1 MQVSVE
7 TSGAIER
14 KLTVS
19 IPHAEVDRKIAARL
33 REVGRGARIPG
44 FRPGK
49 APPHIIAKRYGGQ
62 VTNEVVSDTINAS
75 YREALGQENL
85 QPAGLLSLQPK
96 PFVAG
101 DDLQYVATVELFP
114 EIPPP
119 TLAGRTIEKPVCE
132 VTDADV
138 ERALESIRKRHADFV
153 ARGPGEGA
161 QDGDRL
167 SVDSC
172 VRADGRTLA
181 GGAVRD
187 HQFILGDGLMLAALE
202 AGLRGVA
209 AGETRCIPLTMPAD
223 YPLAEAAGKAVEF
236 EVTVKTLERPVL
248 ADLDDAFAEK
258 LGVTEGGMAKMRA
271 EVKRRL
277 EEGAALGARSELRK
291 RVLDALLEANPIE
304 SPSVLVEA
312 EIEQRARMLSRDDGH
327 ARRGRDHG
335 RGRSRDAE
343 PSLPPGIDRD
353 MFRPGATRQVA
364 LSLIIH
370 EVIERNELQ
379 PDAEAVRR
387 RVLEMAGNQPD
398 NEQAEAML
406 NWYYADPERLHPVE
420 STLLEDMVVERM
432 LETATVVEKPLSFQ
446 QLQQIAEQ

>member
-138 ERALESIRKRHADFV
+138 DRALESIRKRHADFV

-181 GGAVRD
+181 GGAARD

-209 AGETRCIPLTMPAD
+209 AGETRRIPLTMPAD

-335 RGRSRDAE
+335 RGRSRNRDGE

-379 PDAEAVRR
+379 PDAEAVRQ
-387 RVLEMAGNQPD
+387 RVTEIAGSG
-398 NEQAEAML
+398 EQAEAML
-406 NWYYADPERLHPVE
+406 NWYYADPERLRPVE